1 MPDFT
6 VSSVLSS
13 FWELIGWV
21 FALNTNAFRAV
32 ESLPHGF
39 TVAVLIVL
47 LAGFSQA
54 IAQAI
59 VLFLNQVKPL
69 RFVLSVLLNA
79 LLFLVGFYFLVF
91 STWLI
96 TLLPWNASVSFSAL
110 FKGLGVSYAPLLFSF
125 LGALPYLGSPILAVL
140 SIWHLLALVVGFGA
154 IANVSA
160 GAAFGYV
167 ALGWIVL
174 QVLQNTLGQPI
185 ANLGKRITNTVAGVE
200 LATSRKELVGMVRE
214 RAHQST
220 TLWQEELREKITSV
234 RQTVRPEHGEFA
246 IEASDDGPHPSP
258 TQPRAPKTTDA
269 PAAVGSQP
277 VGSTQ
282 GNRPRRINRTT
293 VTTLLALGGMG
304 VLTVVVIILLR
315 PIQEWLF
322 GVDGDLPRLVRWV
335 FDLVWISIVAIVVA
349 GLLAPLE
356 TLGWWAGWYDDDIDT
371 TINAGELAQSNAR
384 LQGGSLPALSRYIVY
399 LDGIGKSTFEY
410 LPDIE
415 EFLDTLAPTLPDDV
429 ALVRGIM
436 PYSVVNNPLDEDR
449 PLSFLWKAADK
460 ARFANPAA
468 LLGLLVNLRNVLI
481 VGVSADRR
489 YGPLYNQGI
498 AQVVYNGLIKNGYE
512 LGSGTPIT
520 LMGYSGG
527 GQMSCA
533 CAPYLKR
540 ALGAPI
546 EAISLGGVV
555 SGNCNI
561 LQLEH
566 LYHFVG
572 QKDGVERIGPVMFPG
587 RWKIFFLSYWN
598 RAKRRGNL
606 SIFSMGPVGHQ
617 VPGGILDPDVVLP
630 DGRTALGQ
638 TIDYI
643 NQIIQGKLLPQ
654 PDLTS
659 VKLSNYERYS
669 QAPFTRPSYYPLHQ
683 TPPSNWY
690 RAIAPWMGRLILP
703 EYEQR
708 LQVQGVLFEVH
719 QAPSPYQQLVG
730 KTVVLR
736 WSRHPRVQRWVKAVT
751 KDVHFSTEA
760 EYSSIY
766 GGIVHPDRLNHWK
779 QVDPLESLAGSH
791 PVDDIVVTLEGSI
804 GVATT
809 AQLPYPAIVS
819 IEQQPIQITGRYYG
833 LVRFLRPDAGDRYW
847 VEHFNP
853 ETGDFDGGE
862 EVVALPPVV
871 ADQNNLA
878 PSSTQDLERSPLNE
892 TGWYIYGALD
902 HTHQFVIQALA
913 PRRLLQVQPDR
924 VLFGSKAAYRYIR
937 RDAWANAVAQKG
949 RISSVLCTATDDGS
963 SAAIQTAIHEWQE
976 GDRALLL
983 HVYGGIGGNKRE
995 PAAAT
1000 PIFFGHFAYGMATVI
1015 RDPLTQERRFDIRY
1029 YQIYTHNTDGLVA
1042 GTLHWSRYMGDR
1054 QFGWLGIRPVCDI
1067 LLHLDGL
1074 SRGYEVDG
1082 ERRSPID
1089 SMITQLVA
1097 MTARYR
1103 IGDGTGG
1110 TYVGP
1115 ANNCSQDSNRAVFTA
1130 LQYLSTQSNWLTHWA
1145 ERHPQDSEALRNLLH
1160 LGQGL
1165 KLELQ
1170 PLGNSRADWETNEYN
1185 LGSTLEDKPL
1195 QNLMAGIGSWRT
1207 LLPRR
1212 ASDTIVKV
1220 FLDHG
1225 ASVWVLRTNQIGGSA
1240 PDIEPIAPMTF

>member
-1 MPDFT
+1 MPD
-6 VSSVLSS
+6 SVLSR

-21 FALNTNAFRAV
+21 FALNADAFRAIGD
-32 ESLPHGF
+32 LPQGI
-39 TVAVLIVL
+39 TLAVLIVL

-59 VLFLNQVKPL
+59 VLFLNQVTPW
-69 RFVLSVLLNA
+69 RFVLSLLLNA
-79 LLFLVGFYFLVF
+79 LLFVAGFCFLVF

-125 LGALPYLGSPILAVL
+125 LGALPYLGISLLTGL

-154 IANVSA
+154 IANVGV

-185 ANLGKRITNTVAGVE
+185 ANLGKRIANTVAGVE
-200 LATSRKELVGMVRE
+200 LATSRKELVGVVRE
-214 RAHQST
+214 RAQQSAT
-220 TLWQEELREKITSV
+220 VWQEELREKITNV
-234 RQTVRPEHGEFA
+234 RQDGRPVTDLSSLPSSLERRTA
-246 IEASDDGPHPSP
+246 LSTTADTAVQASGSAQVVDSQRIDG
-258 TQPRAPKTTDA
+258 TRVKT
-269 PAAVGSQP
+269 
-277 VGSTQ
+277 
-282 GNRPRRINRTT
+282 I
-293 VTTLLALGGMG
+293 LALGGM
-304 VLTVVVIILLR
+304 VILTVCIVILLR
-315 PIQEWLF
+315 PIREWLF
-322 GVDGDLPRLVRWV
+322 GGYDEWPRLVRLIV
-335 FDLVWISIVAIVVA
+335 NLVWISVVAIVVA

-384 LQGGSLPALSRYIVY
+384 LQGGTVSALSRYIVY

-415 EFLDTLAPTLPDDV
+415 EFLDTLAPNLPEDV

-449 PLSFLWKAADK
+449 PLSFLWEAADK

-498 AQVVYNGLIKNGYE
+498 AQVVYNGLVKNGYK
-512 LGSGTPIT
+512 LSSGTPIT
-520 LMGYSGG
+520 LIGYSGG

-546 EAISLGGVV
+546 EVISLGGVI

-566 LYHFVG
+566 LYHLVG
-572 QKDGVERIGPVMFPG
+572 EKDQVERIGPIMFPG
-587 RWKIFFLSYWN
+587 RWTLFPLSYWN

-617 VPGGILDPDVVLP
+617 VPGGILDPDVMLP
-630 DGRTALGQ
+630 DGHTALEQ

-659 VKLSNYERYS
+659 IKLSNYERYG

-703 EYEQR
+703 ESEQR
-708 LQVQGVLFEVH
+708 SSVRGVLFEVH
-719 QAPSPYQQLVG
+719 HAPPEHPSLMG
-730 KTVVLR
+730 KTVILR
-736 WSRHPRVQRWVKAVT
+736 WSQHPMVQRWVKAVT

-766 GGIVHPDRLNHWK
+766 GGLVHPDRLNHWK

-791 PVDDIVVTLEGSI
+791 PVDDIIVMLEGVVD
-804 GVATT
+804 VAITSPLVDLVVLT
-809 AQLPYPAIVS
+809 I
-819 IEQQPIQITGRYYG
+819 QQEPIQITGRYYG
-833 LVRFLRPDAGDRYW
+833 LVRFVRPAAVDRYW

-853 ETGDFDGGE
+853 ETGDFDGGD
-862 EVVALPPVV
+862 EVVSLPPVIP
-871 ADQNNLA
+871 DQNNLA
-878 PSSTQDLERSPLNE
+878 PSSTQDLEKSPLNE

-902 HTHQFVIQALA
+902 RTNQFVVQSLA
-913 PRRLLQVQPDR
+913 PRRLLQLQPDR
-924 VLFGSKAAYRYIR
+924 VRFGQNAAYPYIR
-937 RDAWANAVAQKG
+937 REAWADIRAQKG
-949 RISSVLCTATDDGS
+949 RIASVLCTARDDGN
-963 SAAIQTAIHEWQE
+963 SAAIQTAIDQWQD

-983 HVYGGIGGNKRE
+983 HVYGGIGGDRRE

-1054 QFGWLGIRPVCDI
+1054 QFGWVGVRPVCD
-1067 LLHLDGL
+1067 LLMHLDSL
-1074 SRGYEVDG
+1074 SRWYELDG
-1082 ERRSPID
+1082 ERRSPINGII
-1089 SMITQLVA
+1089 SQLVA

-1130 LQYLSTQSNWLTHWA
+1130 LQRLSNQDNWLKDWA
-1145 ERHPQDSEALRNLLH
+1145 DRHPQDSEALQNLLTV
-1160 LGQGL
+1160 GQLL

-1170 PLGNSRADWETNEYN
+1170 PLGSPRADWERNEYN
-1185 LGSTLEDKPL
+1185 LGTTLEDKPL
-1195 QNLMAGIGSWRT
+1195 QNLMAGISSWRT
-1207 LLPRR
+1207 LLPRK

-1220 FLDHG
+1220 FLEHG